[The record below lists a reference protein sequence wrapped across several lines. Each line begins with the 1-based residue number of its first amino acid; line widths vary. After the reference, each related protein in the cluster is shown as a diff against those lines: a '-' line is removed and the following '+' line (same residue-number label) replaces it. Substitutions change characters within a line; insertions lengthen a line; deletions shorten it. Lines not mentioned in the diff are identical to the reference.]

1 MFNVILF
8 TVNQFIVNNHFH
20 KHGFSRWCSPINI
33 SNFVNNVYIHS
44 YQSFKSK
51 YVNCINMPDYT
62 YRYCHYI
69 PCYVITKYDSM
80 RSELDTLLP
89 SPISN
94 SIKFIS
100 GITLNESIDKA
111 NRIRLLVMGYWA
123 NNCVAFI
130 FFLFVVISCQANM
143 LVVSPQKRKLKHH
156 DTIPTAHN
164 HNHNQNQNQNQEQLG
179 ICLFMISFQVY
190 WPMEFLESDI

>member
-1 MFNVILF
+1 
-8 TVNQFIVNNHFH
+8 
-20 KHGFSRWCSPINI
+20 
-33 SNFVNNVYIHS
+33 
-44 YQSFKSK
+44 
-51 YVNCINMPDYT
+51 MPDYT

-111 NRIRLLVMGYWA
+111 NRIRLLVMGY
-123 NNCVAFI
+123 
-130 FFLFVVISCQANM
+130 
-143 LVVSPQKRKLKHH
+143 
-156 DTIPTAHN
+156 
-164 HNHNQNQNQNQEQLG
+164 
-179 ICLFMISFQVY
+179 
-190 WPMEFLESDI
+190 